1 MLVFAMDK
9 IQFRAL
15 CKRILNKNRGW
26 DIRDHKI
33 ITHLKGVLQG
43 KRSILLFCP
52 LPHEP
57 NIKPLILWARRHK
70 IKVFVPI
77 IRHNLLEPTPYRLP
91 LNKKCYGI
99 YEPLPSLVVAK
110 FDLALVPVLGIDGGG
125 RRIGFGKGYYDTFFA
140 RRKSTELVFVARKIL
155 RTKSLLG
162 VKHDIVSTRCIDAR
176 TPNTY
181 KRSIDAKYFHN
192 YLDFLSFDSDFEHLS

>member
-1 MLVFAMDK
+1 MLVFAMTK

-33 ITHLKGVLQG
+33 TAHLKKMLQG
-43 KRSILLFCP
+43 TRAVLLFCP

-57 NIKPLILWARRHK
+57 DIRPLIIWARRHK

-77 IRHNLLEPTPYRLP
+77 LHHNLLKPTPYRLP
-91 LNKKCYGI
+91 LSKRCYKI
-99 YEPLPSLVVAK
+99 YEPSPSLVAAK
-110 FDLALVPVLGIDGGG
+110 FDLAIVPVLGVDGAG

-140 RRKSTELVFVARKIL
+140 HKKSVKLIFIARKIL

-162 VKHDIVSTRCIDAR
+162 ANHDIVSARCIDGR
-176 TPNTY
+176 IPNTY
-181 KRSIDAKYFHN
+181 KRFINAKYFHN
-192 YLDFLSFDSDFEHLS
+192 YLTPLSFDSNFKHLS